1 MVKAKVVDIKDY
13 AIITKEDIEIERRSM
28 VNVKVKNAKTHEY
41 DELIFKSGL
50 ELFCY
55 KSLKENGI
63 AFRYQPDKYVLIP
76 KFNSEF
82 RCYEDIGKIT
92 RDSNKKI
99 VSSTKRFGLLDNVRE
114 IAYTPDF
121 CGLNN
126 EWIIETKGFAND
138 AFPLR
143 WKLFK
148 AKLNEIGFTGIVM
161 KPESQK
167 EVLLCI
173 DIIKEEINE

>member
-1 MVKAKVVDIKDY
+1 MISK
-13 AIITKEDIEIERRSM
+13 
-28 VNVKVKNAKTHEY
+28 NVKVKNAKTHEY
-41 DELIFKSGL
+41 DGQKFKSGL

-55 KSLKENGI
+55 KQLKENGI
-63 AFRYQPDKYVLIP
+63 EFTYQPNSYVLIE
-76 KFNSEF
+76 KFKSQF
-82 RCYEDIGKIT
+82 RCYEDTGKIT

-99 VSSTKRFGLLDNVRE
+99 LSSTKRFDLIENVRE

-121 CGLNN
+121 QALDGS
-126 EWIIETKGFAND
+126 WIIETKGFAND

-148 AKLNEIGFTGIVM
+148 SMLNAIGYAGIVM

-167 EVLLCI
+167 EVLQCI
-173 DIIKEEINE
+173 DIIKEDVCQICS

>member
-1 MVKAKVVDIKDY
+1 MISK
-13 AIITKEDIEIERRSM
+13 
-28 VNVKVKNAKTHEY
+28 NVKVKNAKTHEY
-41 DELIFKSGL
+41 DNLIFKSGL

-55 KSLKENGI
+55 KQLKENNI
-63 AFRYQPDKYVLIP
+63 PFTYQPESYVLIA
-76 KFNSEF
+76 KFKSQF
-82 RCYEDIGKIT
+82 RCYEDTGKIT

-99 VSSTKRFGLLDNVRE
+99 LSSTKRFDLIENVRE

-121 CGLNN
+121 QALDGS
-126 EWIIETKGFAND
+126 WIIETKGFSND

-148 AKLNEIGFTGIVM
+148 AKLNELEFTGIVM

-167 EVLLCI
+167 EVLQCI
-173 DIIKEEINE
+173 EIIKEENGNIHN

>member
-1 MVKAKVVDIKDY
+1 MNSK
-13 AIITKEDIEIERRSM
+13 
-28 VNVKVKNAKTHEY
+28 NVKVKNAKTHEY
-41 DELIFKSGL
+41 DGQKFKSGL

-55 KSLKENGI
+55 KSLQENNI
-63 AFRYQPDKYVLIP
+63 SFTYQPTSYVLIK
-76 KFNSEF
+76 KFKSEF
-82 RCYEDIGKIT
+82 RCYEDTGKII
-92 RDSNKKI
+92 RDKNKKI
-99 VSSTKRFGLLDNVRE
+99 LSSTKRFDLIENVRE

-121 CGLNN
+121 CGVDND
-126 EWIIETKGFAND
+126 WIIETKGFAND

-148 AKLNEIGFTGIVM
+148 AKLNELGFCGIVM

-173 DIIKEEINE
+173 DIIKNKDNE

>member
-1 MVKAKVVDIKDY
+1 M
-13 AIITKEDIEIERRSM
+13 TR
-28 VNVKVKNAKTHEY
+28 NVKVKNAKTHEY
-41 DELIFKSGL
+41 DGLKFKSGL

-55 KSLKENGI
+55 KQLKENGI
-63 AFRYQPDKYVLIP
+63 EFTYQPNSYVLIE
-76 KFNSEF
+76 KFKSQF
-82 RCYEDIGKIT
+82 RCYEDTGKIT

-99 VSSTKRFGLLDNVRE
+99 LSSTKRFDLIENVRE

-121 CGLNN
+121 QAIDNS
-126 EWIIETKGFAND
+126 WIIETKGFAND

-148 AKLNEIGFTGIVM
+148 SMLNAIGYAGIVM

-167 EVLLCI
+167 EVLQCI
-173 DIIKEEINE
+173 DIIKEDVCQTCS